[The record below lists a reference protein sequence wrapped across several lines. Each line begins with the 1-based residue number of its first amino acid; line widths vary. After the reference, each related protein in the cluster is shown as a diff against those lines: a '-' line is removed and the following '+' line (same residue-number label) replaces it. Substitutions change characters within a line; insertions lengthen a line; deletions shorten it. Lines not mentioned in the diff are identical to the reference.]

1 MKNIQNYAA
10 QKYNNSTK
18 YTSVADDVYEC
29 NGKFFTS
36 LSFEQ
41 EPELGE
47 GTSPADISQ
56 YPLED
61 VLERYL
67 VFVSDF
73 YEDINKSSG
82 ERCFLEFA
90 SRRLNDVRNL
100 RTLIGRRAYNQ
111 QVTIDGECYNELIIE

>member
-10 QKYNNSTK
+10 PKYNNATK
-18 YTSVADDVYEC
+18 YTSIADGVYEC

-47 GTSPADISQ
+47 GASPADISQ

-61 VLERYL
+61 VLFCL
-67 VFVSDF
+67 DALSPPQ
-73 YEDINKSSG
+73 EDNTVADSNKPKIKLL
-82 ERCFLEFA
+82 FIL
-90 SRRLNDVRNL
+90 
-100 RTLIGRRAYNQ
+100 
-111 QVTIDGECYNELIIE
+111 

>member
-10 QKYNNSTK
+10 PKYNNATK
-18 YTSVADDVYEC
+18 YTSIADGVYEC

-47 GTSPADISQ
+47 GASPADISQ

-61 VLERYL
+61 VLEHFL
-67 VFVSDF
+67 VFISDF
-73 YEDINKSSG
+73 YEDKNEASE

-90 SRRLNDVRNL
+90 SRRLIDVRNL

-111 QVTIDGECYNELIIE
+111 RVTNDGKFYNELIIE

>member
-10 QKYNNSTK
+10 QKYNNTSK
-18 YTSVADDVYEC
+18 YTLVADGVYEC

-41 EPELGE
+41 EPEIGE
-47 GTSPADISQ
+47 GTSPTDISQ
-56 YPLED
+56 YPLEN
-61 VLERYL
+61 VLEYYL

-73 YEDINKSSG
+73 YEDKNKASG

-100 RTLIGRRAYNQ
+100 RTLIGKRAYNQ
-111 QVTIDGECYNELIIE
+111 EFTNDGKCYYELIIE